1 MAIIRAGRMVP
12 FVSLILFGIVMYLY
26 IEYAKRGRVP
36 WLKRLPAFD
45 AMEEAVGRA
54 TEMGRPVVMIP
65 GRASWTSLFVAQ
77 TVAGLAVLKHIAR
90 LTARNEVRLWAPM
103 NAALV
108 LPIARENVKDAYAA
122 EGKLDAYDPVEML
135 PYVSGSQFAWAS
147 GVIGWFARNR
157 PAANIMVGAFWAES
171 MMLAESGARI
181 GAVQVGGTARL
192 YQIPFFAAVCDYVI
206 IGEEMFAASAYIS
219 RDPVLITSIATV
231 DAFRLVGWVL
241 IIVGALLSTAGVEV
255 IYNLLAK

>member
-1 MAIIRAGRMVP
+1 MEIIRAGRMVP

-36 WLKRLPAFD
+36 WIKRLPAFD
-45 AMEEAVGRA
+45 AMEEMVGRA
-54 TEMGRPVVMIP
+54 TEMGKPVVMIP
-65 GRASWTSLFVAQ
+65 GRAGWTSLFVAQ
-77 TVAGLAVLKHIAR
+77 TVAGLAVLKHVAR

-103 NAALV
+103 SQSLV

-122 EGKLDAYDPVEML
+122 EGKLDLYDPVEMI

-171 MMLAESGARI
+171 MMLAESAGRVGAL
-181 GAVQVGGTARL
+181 QVGGTARL
-192 YQIPFFAAVCDYVI
+192 YQLPFFAAVCDYVI
-206 IGEEMFAASAYIS
+206 IGEELFAASAYIT
-219 RDPVLITSIATV
+219 RDPVLITSIATQDV
-231 DAFRLVGWVL
+231 FRLVGWVL
-241 IIVGALLSTAGVEV
+241 VIVGALLSTAGLEV